1 MGSMKMIRVKIGL
14 LAFTL
19 TLVIIGTA
27 CVGAAVSPPAP
38 QLNSPP
44 NGAVVTIDS
53 INFVWDEVPHTS
65 GHYWISYVRA
75 ERLEDEWWAAFPN
88 NRVYGTEYTVPK
100 EYLRDTMVYHGV
112 SPSDTFYWR
121 VISEVDVAYY
131 WPESWSPYSDA
142 WCFNVLKWPA
152 AWIDN
157 NYWECYTWD
166 DSLEWIDSQTYLGLL
181 SWGSPDPGWWEPAG
195 EGVIPITVS
204 PTAQL
209 SWSDRGTDEQQKNV
223 AFADYYRVQLA
234 ASSSFSNLIADT
246 ATENIFYV
254 TPELA
259 PGAYYWRVRSERND
273 GLVTEWNSPRKFV
286 IAEAVPEPSSIS
298 CSASSSSLTV
308 GGSVILS
315 GNIVPAYSEGTVTI
329 SYNDDGSWSSLATVT
344 SGSDGGFSYS
354 WTPPSPGSYEVMAS
368 WDGDSSYSGATS
380 VGVPVT
386 VTKISTTVACSVSPS
401 EVTEGGSVTVSG
413 STSPAVPGA
422 TLTLTYKKPD
432 ATTFT
437 RAVTTGSGGSYSDTY
452 KPDAAGSW
460 SVSASWAGDSTHEG
474 TSSLSTSFT
483 VKKSGCFIATAT
495 YGSEL
500 SPQVQF
506 LREFRDNT
514 VLSTFAGSSFM
525 TVFNGFYYS
534 FSPGVA
540 STISDN
546 GVLREVMKVVLYPL
560 IGILRLS
567 YLVFSLFSF
576 SPELGVVMAG
586 LVASSLIAVVY
597 VMPWVLLLGF
607 LKKFRLSTKTARLM
621 GLIWAG
627 NVVAIALAETQQSPL
642 LMMAAS
648 GAFIIV
654 TICLTTLATTKAV
667 MERFIS

>member
-166 DSLEWIDSQTYLGLL
+166 DSLEWIDSQIYLGLL
-181 SWGSPDPGWWEPAG
+181 PWGSPDLGWWEPAG

-315 GNIVPAYSEGTVTI
+315 GNIVPAYSGGTVTI

>member
-1 MGSMKMIRVKIGL
+1 MIRVKISL
-14 LAFTL
+14 FALTL

-27 CVGAAVSPPAP
+27 SVCAAVSPPAP

-53 INFVWDEVPHTS
+53 ITLKWSAIPHDT
-65 GHYWISYVRA
+65 GYYWVSYARSENMDLWMAPPISRIH
-75 ERLEDEWWAAFPN
+75 
-88 NRVYGTEYTVPK
+88 GTECTLSK
-100 EYLRDTMVYHGV
+100 EYLRDMMVYNG
-112 SPSDTFYWR
+112 PSDTFYWR
-121 VISEVDVAYY
+121 VVAEVDVAYY

-142 WCFNVLKWPA
+142 WFFNVLKWPA

-157 NYWECYTWD
+157 NYWECYTSDND

-181 SWGSPDPGWWEPAG
+181 SWGSPDPGWWGPVG

-204 PTAQL
+204 PIAQL
-209 SWSDRGTDEQQKNV
+209 SWSDRSTDEQQKNV
-223 AFADYYRVQLA
+223 TFADYYRVQLA
-234 ASSSFSNLIADT
+234 TSSSFSNPIAD
-246 ATENIFYV
+246 ATTKNIFYV
-254 TPELA
+254 TPELS

-273 GLVTEWNSPRKFV
+273 GLVTEWNSPRKFI
-286 IAEAVPEPSSIS
+286 IAEAVPEISTSIS
-298 CSASSSSLTV
+298 CSVSSSSLTV

-315 GNIVPAYSEGTVTI
+315 GSIVPACSGSTVAI
-329 SYNDDGSWSSLATVT
+329 SYKSDGPWSRLATVT
-344 SGSDGGFSYS
+344 SGSDGSFSYS
-354 WTPPSPGSYEVMAS
+354 WTPPSLGSYQLMAS

-380 VGVPVT
+380 VVVPVT
-386 VTKISTTVACSVSPS
+386 VTKISTTISCSVSPS

-413 STSPAVPGA
+413 SISPAVSGA
-422 TLTLTYKKPD
+422 TVTLTYKKPD

-437 RAVTTGSGGSYSDTY
+437 RTATTGSGVSYSDTY
-452 KPDAAGSW
+452 KPDATGSW

-474 TSSLSTSFT
+474 ASSLSIPFT

-514 VLSTFAGSSFM
+514 VFSTFAGSSFM

-546 GVLREVMKVVLYPL
+546 GVLREVMKIVLYPL
-560 IGILRLS
+560 IGILRSSSLI
-567 YLVFSLFSF
+567 FSLFSF

-597 VMPWVLLLGF
+597 VMPGVLLLSF
-607 LKKFRLSTKTARLM
+607 LKKFRPSTKTVRLM

-627 NVVAIALAETQQSPL
+627 NIVAIALAEATMSPL

-648 GAFIIV
+648 GAFVIV
-654 TICLTTLATTKAV
+654 TICLTTLVTTKAV
-667 MERFIS
+667 MEHYIS

>member
-19 TLVIIGTA
+19 TLVIIGTV

-166 DSLEWIDSQTYLGLL
+166 DSLEWIDSQIYLGLL
-181 SWGSPDPGWWEPAG
+181 PWGSPDLGWWEPAG

-315 GNIVPAYSEGTVTI
+315 GNIVPAYSGGTVTI

-413 STSPAVPGA
+413 STNPAVTSA
-422 TLTLTYKKPD
+422 AITLTYKKPD

-546 GVLREVMKVVLYPL
+546 GVLREVMKIVLYPL

>member
-1 MGSMKMIRVKIGL
+1 MMRAKIGL
-14 LAFTL
+14 LALTL

-27 CVGAAVSPPAP
+27 CVCAAVSPPAP

-53 INFVWDEVPHTS
+53 INFVWGEVPHAN
-65 GHYWISYVRA
+65 GYYWISYVRA
-75 ERLEDEWWAAFPN
+75 EDKEEDWWAAFPN

-100 EYLRDTMVYHGV
+100 EYLRDTMVYNWA

-157 NYWECYTWD
+157 NYWECYTLD
-166 DSLEWIDSQTYLGLL
+166 DGLEWIDSQTYLGLL
-181 SWGSPDPGWWEPAG
+181 PWGSPDPGWWEPAG
-195 EGVIPITVS
+195 EGVTPITVS
-204 PTAQL
+204 PTARL

-246 ATENIFYV
+246 ATENISYV
-254 TPELA
+254 TPELS

-273 GLVTEWNSPRKFV
+273 GLVTEWNSPRKFI
-286 IAEAVPEPSSIS
+286 IAEAAPEPSNIS
-298 CSASSSSLTV
+298 CSASSSSFTI

-315 GNIVPAYSEGTVTI
+315 GNIVPAYSGGIVTI
-329 SYNDDGSWSSLATVT
+329 SYSDDGSWSRLATVT

-354 WTPPSPGSYEVMAS
+354 WTPPSPGSYQVMAS
-368 WDGDSSYSGATS
+368 WEGDGSYSGASS
-380 VGVPVT
+380 VVVPVT
-386 VTKISTTVACSVSPS
+386 VTKISTTIACSVSPS
-401 EVTEGGSVTVSG
+401 EVTKGGSVTVSG
-413 STSPAVPGA
+413 STSPTVPGA

-437 RAVTTGSGGSYSDTY
+437 RTVTTGSGGSYSDAY
-452 KPDAAGSW
+452 EPDAAGSW

-474 TSSLSTSFT
+474 ASSLSASFT

-506 LREFRDNT
+506 LRGFRDNT

-546 GVLREVMKVVLYPL
+546 GVLRKAMKVVLYPL
-560 IGILRLS
+560 IGVLRLS
-567 YLVFSLFSF
+567 YLVFSFFGF

-597 VMPWVLLLGF
+597 VLPWVLLLGF
-607 LKKFRLSTKTARLM
+607 LKKFRLSTKTVRLT
-621 GLIWAG
+621 GLIWVG

-654 TICLTTLATTKAV
+654 TICLTTLATIKAV